1 MDVGRMS
8 MAMSQIQP
16 QQQASELMQQHQ
28 LVDEAAQPEGRAAAV
43 GEASGLTNQ
52 QQEHQ
57 REQQEQV
64 ILQQQVIDQQQR
76 TVQPY
81 LGGTVDVRV

>member
-8 MAMSQIQP
+8 MAMSQVQT

-43 GEASGLTNQ
+43 GEASELNNQ
-52 QQEHQ
+52 QQEQQ
-57 REQQEQV
+57 RGQQEQL
-64 ILQQQVIDQQQR
+64 ILQQLIDQQQR
-76 TVQPY
+76 SVQPY

>member
-28 LVDEAAQPEGRAAAV
+28 LVQEATQPEGRAAAV
-43 GEASGLTNQ
+43 STASGLNNQ

-57 REQQEQV
+57 HEQQEQQ
-64 ILQQQVIDQQQR
+64 IMQQLIDQQQR
-76 TVQPY
+76 SVQPY
-81 LGGTVDVRV
+81 LGGIIDVRI